1 MEVVKRNGERQIL
14 DITKIQRQV
23 EWACEGLKVSQSDI
37 ELASQLKFYDGIQTK
52 DIHDT
57 LVKSA
62 ADLITVWEPDYSRV
76 AGRLNNH
83 QFRKEAYNDINPPA
97 LLDHVQNVIDL
108 GMYDPSILEAYTP
121 TEFGLMDSFIDH
133 TRDFELEYV
142 ATEQFKSKYLVRD
155 RSNPER
161 GVVETPQMLY
171 IMVAATL
178 AINEPKATR
187 MQFVHDAYEAISQ
200 HYISLPTP
208 IMAGVRTPTRQFS
221 SCVLIECDDSLDSI
235 GAVASTIMQYVSK
248 RAGIGIQGGAI
259 RALGSKIGNG
269 EVLHTGLVPFWKLFQ
284 TAVHSCSQ
292 GGVRGGAA
300 TVYYPMWHLEY
311 EDLIVLKNNRG
322 TEENRIRRL
331 DYAIQTCGLFA
342 RRYVEKGNITLF
354 SPDVAGGQLY
364 KLFYEDM
371 EKFEKLYVELE
382 NDPTVPKKV
391 VSASDVWTKLVLERS
406 DTGRIYLHWVDV
418 TIKGT
423 PFDPETAPV
432 RMSNLCVSGDT
443 QILTSLGHKTIS
455 SLVGKQVDVWNGSEF
470 STVTIEKTGE
480 NQELVE
486 VELSDGKSLKCTP
499 YHKWYVVTGARNGGE
514 KEVRAHELKPG
525 DRLVK
530 WNAPAIEGTLSLSNA
545 YTNGFYTGDGCKVN
559 ARNRVYLYGDKQNLI
574 EDITGNVVRTCVQP
588 SQDRTYVDLIGLENK
603 FFVPNA
609 AYTIEAR
616 LSWLAGYLDADGCV
630 YRNQDNEQLTCAS
643 TEFDFLVNLQLMLQT
658 LGVQSKIV
666 DGQDAGLRWMP
677 ANDSSGENKLYQC
690 KQTWRL
696 LINSGDTL
704 HLQNLGLPVKRLK
717 LHAHEPQRNAAHFV
731 RVVSVTSLQER
742 EDTYCF
748 NEPKRHKGVFNGL
761 LTGQCLEIALPTK
774 AQESVDD
781 PNAEVALCT
790 LAALNWGKMELVD
803 VKKYM
808 ALAVRLLDNLLSYQ
822 DYIVPAA
829 KRFTDQFRAL
839 GIGAIGYAHFLAKKD
854 FRYGQ
859 GLKETRE
866 LAEHMQY
873 YGLLESTRLASERG
887 RCEGFDRLKYAK
899 GWLKADA
906 TPAEDKTL
914 DWEYLRGEIQA
925 HGLRNSTVMAF
936 MPSET
941 SSQISNET
949 SGLEPPHGLVSSKKS
964 KSGVLTQVVPE
975 VETLFNSYT
984 TCWEVADDNRNYLNA
999 LGEIMKFNCQAISA
1013 NTWYV
1018 PARHNNNKVPAK
1030 ILMRDI
1036 LHARKVGLPTLYYQ
1050 NTNDEADL
1058 ESQTGCESGA
1068 CSI

>member
-121 TEFGLMDSFIDH
+121 TEFGLMDNFIDH

-455 SLVGKQVDVWNGSEF
+455 SLVGKQADVWNGSEF

-499 YHKWYVVTGARNGGE
+499 YHKWYIVTDSGE
-514 KEVRAHELKPG
+514 ELEVRAHELNP
-525 DRLVK
+525 
-530 WNAPAIEGTLSLSNA
+530 
-545 YTNGFYTGDGCKVN
+545 
-559 ARNRVYLYGDKQNLI
+559 
-574 EDITGNVVRTCVQP
+574 
-588 SQDRTYVDLIGLENK
+588 
-603 FFVPNA
+603 
-609 AYTIEAR
+609 
-616 LSWLAGYLDADGCV
+616 
-630 YRNQDNEQLTCAS
+630 
-643 TEFDFLVNLQLMLQT
+643 
-658 LGVQSKIV
+658 
-666 DGQDAGLRWMP
+666 
-677 ANDSSGENKLYQC
+677 
-690 KQTWRL
+690 
-696 LINSGDTL
+696 GDTL
-704 HLQNLGLPVKRLK
+704 TSWMIPAIDAESEESSYHCGVK
-717 LHAHEPQRNAAHFV
+717 
-731 RVVSVTSLQER
+731 VVSVTPLQER

-906 TPAEDKTL
+906 TPAEEKTL

-964 KSGVLTQVVPE
+964 KTGVLTQVVPE

>member
-14 DITKIQRQV
+14 DIAKIQRQV

-52 DIHDT
+52 DIHGT

-499 YHKWYVVTGARNGGE
+499 YHKWYIVTDSGE
-514 KEVRAHELKPG
+514 ELEVRAHELNP
-525 DRLVK
+525 
-530 WNAPAIEGTLSLSNA
+530 
-545 YTNGFYTGDGCKVN
+545 
-559 ARNRVYLYGDKQNLI
+559 
-574 EDITGNVVRTCVQP
+574 
-588 SQDRTYVDLIGLENK
+588 
-603 FFVPNA
+603 
-609 AYTIEAR
+609 
-616 LSWLAGYLDADGCV
+616 
-630 YRNQDNEQLTCAS
+630 
-643 TEFDFLVNLQLMLQT
+643 
-658 LGVQSKIV
+658 
-666 DGQDAGLRWMP
+666 
-677 ANDSSGENKLYQC
+677 
-690 KQTWRL
+690 
-696 LINSGDTL
+696 GDTL
-704 HLQNLGLPVKRLK
+704 ISWMIPAIDAESEESSYHCGVK
-717 LHAHEPQRNAAHFV
+717 
-731 RVVSVTSLQER
+731 VVSVTPLQER

-906 TPAEDKTL
+906 TPAEEKTL